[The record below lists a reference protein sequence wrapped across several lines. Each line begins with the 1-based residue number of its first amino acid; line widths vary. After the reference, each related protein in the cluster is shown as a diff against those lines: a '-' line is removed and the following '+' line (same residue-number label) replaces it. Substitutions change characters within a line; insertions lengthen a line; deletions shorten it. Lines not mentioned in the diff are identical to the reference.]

1 MNLQSLSRTLAIAT
15 LLFAIST
22 PLSAGEMIGFSWFS
36 GVASVAGTSV
46 VPPVAPNNDNVVG
59 DSPNI
64 FFLTQ
69 KDYRAIGPVDLV
81 FDVRDTGGTTEY
93 FIQEGVQ
100 NSTGLD
106 WTGYHLELG
115 FGTGAGFIRSTPG
128 DGLDFDSPDYDST
141 VDLNAGGSFFPLS
154 TTPTED
160 DIVSFGLQPNGA
172 FAGYFQFH
180 IDVPDGI
187 DQFTLRQSPI
197 GGSVPE
203 PGTAI
208 LCGLGLVGFTSRRRR

>member
-1 MNLQSLSRTLAIAT
+1 MNLQQLSRTLASAT
-15 LLFAIST
+15 LLLT
-22 PLSAGEMIGFSWFS
+22 LSVPADAGEMVGFSWFS
-36 GVASVAGTSV
+36 GVASVAGTTV

-93 FIQEGVQ
+93 YIQEGVQ

-115 FGTGAGFIRSTPG
+115 FGTGAGFVKSTPG
-128 DGLDFDSPDYDST
+128 DGLDFDSPDYDSV
-141 VDLNAGGSFFPLS
+141 VDLNAGGSFFPVS

-172 FAGYFQFH
+172 FAGYFEFH

-197 GGSVPE
+197 AGAVPE
-203 PGTAI
+203 PGTMA
-208 LCGLGLVGFTSRRRR
+208 LLGLGIASFVARRRR